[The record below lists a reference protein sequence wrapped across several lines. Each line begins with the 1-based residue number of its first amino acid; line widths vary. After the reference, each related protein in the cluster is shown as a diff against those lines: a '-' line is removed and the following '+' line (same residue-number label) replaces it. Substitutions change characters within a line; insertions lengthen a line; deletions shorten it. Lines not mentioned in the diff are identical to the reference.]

1 MRTLSRD
8 EAAARMNQLGAAGEP
23 FVFVVDYEG
32 GRSHVEKPADIDPAE
47 WLYDLRGFTNQ
58 RLQEPSGGQPSQG
71 SQARGMAGKPEGLP
85 EAARSPELEASP
97 ALQVSPAPQAS
108 PARPA
113 QPPSPDSS
121 PFAWEAF
128 PEPPAAYAAAFRP
141 VKAALLS
148 GNSYLLN
155 LTRRTPVRT
164 DLSPQA
170 LYHRAK
176 APYKCWI
183 KDRFVCFSPECF
195 VRITPGGRI
204 SAYPMKGTLDARLPD
219 ARRRLL
225 ADAKEQAE
233 HATIV
238 DLLRNDLSRVAAG
251 VSVTRYRYLEE
262 IRTTQG
268 SLLQTSSEICGQLPP
283 GWEGR
288 LGEILFRLLPAGS
301 VTGAPKKKTCEIIAA
316 AEQIGRGYYTGVTGY
331 FDGRRLDSAVLIR
344 FIEQAGETLFFRSGG
359 GITSRS
365 EPENEYREMIQK
377 IYVPV

>member
-1 MRTLSRD
+1 MRTFPPG

-47 WLYDLRGFTNQ
+47 WLYNLRGFTNQ
-58 RLQEPSGGQPSQG
+58 RLQEPSGE
-71 SQARGMAGKPEGLP
+71 SQARGMWGEPERTSQSTL
-85 EAARSPELEASP
+85 SPE
-97 ALQVSPAPQAS
+97 PQAS
-108 PARPA
+108 PERPA
-113 QPPSPDSS
+113 QPSSPDSS

-204 SAYPMKGTLDARLPD
+204 STYPMKGTLDARLPD

-301 VTGAPKKKTCEIIAA
+301 VTGAPKKKTCQIIAA
-316 AEQIGRGYYTGVTGY
+316 AEQIGRGYYTGITGY
-331 FDGRRLDSAVLIR
+331 FDGCRLDSAVLIR